1 MSAPLVWI
9 VIPMIAGV
17 IFWFYRQK
25 EGIVVLLATIL
36 GLLLAAAAFLL
47 PIGQAARIG
56 PWSFEIST
64 TLTFI
69 GRSLVLENNDRVIL
83 IYIYLICTFWFAG
96 SHAAGASR
104 LLIPSGYGIVALLV
118 AALAV
123 QPFLYAALLV
133 EVAVLLA
140 VPVLAPPGQ
149 PFSQGVLRF
158 LIFQTLAMPFI
169 LLAGWALGAFEANP
183 SNPVLSS
190 LAIICLGLGFAF
202 WLAVFPFYTWI
213 PLIAEQASPYAAGF
227 LFLVMSTVDLLLGLS
242 FLDRFGWLR
251 EAPALFEAIR
261 MVGVIMVGTAG
272 VWAIFQKNLN
282 RLFGYAVIVET
293 GFSLLA
299 ISLGNQVGGE
309 LFTSMFLPR
318 MIGMG
323 LWALSLSI
331 ITRELTSMSFTHV
344 QGISAR
350 YPFAAAGVGVASLAL
365 AGLPLLAFFPIRQ
378 MLMEELARQSLL
390 TGLVVLAGCVG
401 MLFGSFR
408 ALAVLMRGFVIP
420 ESIRET
426 RTQSILLATGVIG
439 MLAIGLLPRV
449 FLPLLGA
456 LMSAFPQLP

>member
-1 MSAPLVWI
+1 MSAPLVW
-9 VIPMIAGV
+9 VVFPMIAGV
-17 IFWFYRQK
+17 LFWFYRKK
-25 EGIVVLLATIL
+25 EGLVVLLATIV
-36 GLLLAAAAFLL
+36 GLALAVAAFLL
-47 PIGQAARIG
+47 PIGQTVRVG
-56 PWSFEIST
+56 PWSFEIGT

-69 GRSLVLENNDRVIL
+69 GRSLVLENNDRVFL
-83 IYIYLICTFWFAG
+83 IYIYLICGFWFAG
-96 SHAAGASR
+96 SHAAGANR
-104 LLIPSGYGIVALLV
+104 LLIPFGYGIVALLV

-123 QPFLYAALLV
+123 QPFLYAALLI

-140 VPVLAPPGQ
+140 VPLLAPPGQ

-190 LAIICLGLGFAF
+190 LAVICLGLGFAF

-227 LFLVMSTVDLLLGLS
+227 LFLVMPTADLLLGLN

-251 EAPALFEAIR
+251 DSPALFETIR

-272 VWAIFQKNLN
+272 IWAIFQKNLN

-299 ISLGNQVGGE
+299 ISLGNQVGAE
-309 LFTSMFLPR
+309 LFASMFLPR
-318 MIGMG
+318 MVGLG

-331 ITRELTSMSFTHV
+331 ITRDLRSMSV
-344 QGISAR
+344 ADAEGVSAR

-378 MLMEELARQSLL
+378 LLMEELARQSLL
-390 TGLVVLAGCVG
+390 TGLVVLAGSVG

-408 ALAVLMRGFVIP
+408 ALAVLVRGFVI
-420 ESIRET
+420 SGSFRET

-439 MLAIGLLPRV
+439 LLAIGLLPQV
-449 FLPLLGA
+449 FLPLLAA
-456 LMSAFPQLP
+456 LMSAYPQLP